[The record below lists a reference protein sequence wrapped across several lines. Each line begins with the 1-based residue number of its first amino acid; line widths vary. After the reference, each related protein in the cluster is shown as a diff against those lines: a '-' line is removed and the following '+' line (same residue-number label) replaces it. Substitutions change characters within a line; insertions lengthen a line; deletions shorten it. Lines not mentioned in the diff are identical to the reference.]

1 MIRSQQHIPVVT
13 KETTIDEA
21 KKMGAMALFGEK
33 YGSTVRVVC
42 MGDFSL
48 ELCGGT
54 HVSNTAAI
62 NCFKIISE
70 SGIAAGVRRIEALT
84 SEGLIHYYEK
94 LSADLAEASA
104 VAKTTPDKLTRAYR
118 DYAGRD
124 KVTYRS
130 EMRN

>member
-1 MIRSQQHIPVVT
+1 MLKEELAKVEEIVNDQIAAALPVVT

-70 SGIAAGVRRIEALT
+70 SGIAAGVRRIEAPYSL
-84 SEGLIHYYEK
+84 LR
-94 LSADLAEASA
+94 EAFS
-104 VAKTTPDKLTRAYR
+104 
-118 DYAGRD
+118 
-124 KVTYRS
+124 
-130 EMRN
+130 